1 MAAEGFY
8 LVQGVK
14 TTCGGKITTGAEDH
28 TLFDK
33 PVAREQDSVTCG
45 KHAGLFK
52 IAGGIDNDTIHD
64 RRMAGTLDSYST
76 CPCKAKFIPSMMD
89 DTYEKTTSGQSEPE
103 QHAQSANKNNK
114 KNDEK
119 LDYKILLSGNKVL
132 TPLSIP
138 DYDEMIKGGSTN
150 NTEKIGFRIINKG
163 DEAEG
168 LSLEVVDGAELI
180 YSEKHTSS
188 FFEQG
193 EHEWCWDGYSNAGIL
208 DTRKLKSKSLTVR
221 LIALRGDQ
229 MIKVDLLLNNSPKE
243 QDWVDVQI
251 NKTSTTVD
259 VFWRVAFDDGG
270 IDGKNQLLQPVSYI
284 DLQKMAKEGIEL
296 YWSRN
301 GDRLP
306 TIGED
311 IPTKNGRYKVKV
323 SVNINIAPA
332 MPSFDL
338 IEVLDSEFGR
348 STSLK
353 GFRKVCH
360 NLGFYSKVYQSL
372 PSQNASS
379 QADMLFKL
387 TAPHEMGHI
396 VLDKYAPFGWTKDY
410 SWTHKSSSSL
420 SQEPLPGTTMPS
432 SGEIDIMKY
441 ADKQQSLDIQGKHS
455 VAAEEDVKGL
465 IWLSRVKFND

>member
-8 LVQGVK
+8 LVQGDK
-14 TTCGGKITTGAEDH
+14 TTCGGRITTGAEDH

-114 KNDEK
+114 KSDEK

-180 YSEKHTSS
+180 YSEKYTSS
-188 FFEQG
+188 LFEQG
-193 EHEWCWDGYSNAGIL
+193 EHEWYWDGYSNAGIL

-229 MIKVDLLLNNSPKE
+229 MIKVDLALNNSPKE
-243 QDWVDVQI
+243 QDWVDVLI
-251 NKTSTTVD
+251 NRTSTTVD

-270 IDGKNQLLQPVSYI
+270 IDGMNQLLQPVSYI
-284 DLQKMAKEGIEL
+284 DLQKLAKQGIEF

-301 GDRLP
+301 GTRVP
-306 TIGED
+306 GIGD
-311 IPTKNGRYKVKV
+311 GIITRQGKYKV
-323 SVNINIAPA
+323 SVSVGVNTTAS
-332 MPSFDL
+332 MPSFSL
-338 IEVLDSEFGR
+338 VECLESEYGR
-348 STSLK
+348 SSSLA
-353 GFRKVCH
+353 GFRKICH
-360 NLGFYSKVYQSL
+360 NYGFYYSRYIQGL
-372 PSQNASS
+372 EPDYNAAAESR
-379 QADMLFKL
+379 FKL
-387 TAPHEMGHI
+387 DSAHEMGHI
-396 VLDKYAPFGWTKDY
+396 LLNKYGAGSSPDY
-410 SWTHKSSSSL
+410 SWSHKKTSTVL
-420 SQEPLPGTTMPS
+420 TQEPLPGFKMPRQ
-432 SGEIDIMKY
+432 GEIDLMKY
-441 ADKQQSLDIQGKHS
+441 SDNPAPALIQYS
-455 VAAEEDVKGL
+455 NSIAANEDVKGL
-465 IWLSRVKFND
+465 IWLSRVEFND

>member
-8 LVQGVK
+8 LVQGDK
-14 TTCGGKITTGAEDH
+14 TTCGGKIITGAEDH

-52 IAGGIDNDTIHD
+52 IAGGIDNDTVHD

-114 KNDEK
+114 KSDGK

-138 DYDEMIKGGSTN
+138 DYDEMIKGGNTN

-180 YSEKHTSS
+180 YSEKHTSK

-193 EHEWCWDGYSNAGIL
+193 EHEWYWDGYSNAGIL

-229 MIKVDLLLNNSPKE
+229 MIKVDLPLNNSPKE

-251 NKTSTTVD
+251 NRNSTTVD

-270 IDGKNQLLQPVSYI
+270 IDGKNQSLQPVNYI
-284 DLQKMAKEGIEL
+284 DLQKMAKEGIEF

-301 GDRLP
+301 GSRLP
-306 TIGED
+306 TIGEN
-311 IPTKNGRYKVKV
+311 ISTSNGHYKVNV
-323 SVNINIAPA
+323 SVSINIAPS

-338 IEVLDSEFGR
+338 IESLDNDYGR
-348 STSLK
+348 SISLK
-353 GFRKVCH
+353 LFRKVCH
-360 NLGFYSKVYQSL
+360 NLGYYHNRYLKHL
-372 PSQNASS
+372 EINAVDS
-379 QADMLFKL
+379 ANAHFRLD
-387 TAPHEMGHI
+387 AAHEMGHI
-396 VLDKYAPFGWTKDY
+396 VLDKYGSKSSKDY
-410 SWTHKSSSSL
+410 SWSHKGTSTIL
-420 SQEPLPGTTMPS
+420 SQEPLKGFPMPKN
-432 SGEIDIMKY
+432 GEIDLMKY
-441 ADKQQSLDIQGKHS
+441 SDEHQPAKEQYKRSI
-455 VAAEEDVKGL
+455 AASEDVKGL
-465 IWLSRVKFND
+465 IWLSRVNFND

>member
-1 MAAEGFY
+1 MAEGNY
-8 LVQGVK
+8 LVQGDK
-14 TTCGGKITTGAEDH
+14 TTCGGRITTGAEDH

-33 PVAREQDSVTCG
+33 PVARERDSVTCG

-76 CPCKAKFIPSMMD
+76 CPCKAKFIPSMWD
-89 DTYEKTTSGQSEPE
+89 DTYEKTSLSQSEPE

-114 KNDEK
+114 KSDGK
-119 LDYKILLSGNKVL
+119 LDYKIFLSGNKVL

-138 DYDEMIKGGSTN
+138 DYDEMINGGSTS

-168 LSLEVVDGAELI
+168 FSLEVVDGTELI

-188 FFEQG
+188 FFEPG
-193 EHEWCWDGYSNAGIL
+193 EHEWHWDGYSNAGVL

-221 LIALRGDQ
+221 LIVLRGEQ
-229 MIKVDLLLNNSPKE
+229 MIKVDLPLNNSSKE
-243 QDWVDVQI
+243 QDWVDVKI
-251 NKTSTTVD
+251 DRNSAIVD

-270 IDGKNQLLQPVSYI
+270 IDGKNQSLQSLSYI
-284 DLQKMAKEGIEL
+284 DLQKMAKEGIEF

-301 GDRLP
+301 GSRLP
-306 TIGED
+306 KIGEG
-311 IPTKNGRYKVKV
+311 ILTKQGRYKVNVSV
-323 SVNINIAPA
+323 SVNIPPA

-338 IEVLDSEFGR
+338 IEFLDSEFGR

-360 NLGFYSKVYQSL
+360 NLGFYSKIYQF
-372 PSQNASS
+372 SS
-379 QADMLFKL
+379 AQYISTQAEMLFKL
-387 TAPHEMGHI
+387 TAAHEMGHI
-396 VLDKYAPFGWTKDY
+396 VLDKYAPFSLTSDY

-420 SQEPLPGTTMPS
+420 SQEPLPGTSMPS
-432 SGEIDIMKY
+432 TGEIDVMKY
-441 ADKQQSLDIQGKHS
+441 ADKQQSLDVQSKHS

-465 IWLSRVKFND
+465 VWLSRVKFNG